1 MPWNEL
7 VDRLSHQTD
16 LCTFATEVWR
26 ERSRGGRE
34 MAEDARLLARM
45 FLFRELF
52 RRPMVQNNAE
62 TMGLVRLAFPALEAR
77 AKSSVPA
84 IVREAGVD
92 GDGWVGLALAAIDF
106 GFRDNIAVDITPDWL
121 VRWVSPRGGWIQAM
135 ARPGLA
141 PADRPER
148 SRPWPSPRP
157 SAGRPSRLTRLIF
170 ELIGGNADS
179 RIDQDRAREVLAA
192 LWDLI
197 STTAAR
203 DIGRG
208 AYRLDFGHAAI
219 VRVEQAWL
227 CPVTRRLFGYSPA
240 GRSPYDPLR
249 SLVPI
254 RRPRL
259 PLANAGGLDPAQ
271 QMQLRSWCASDPQV
285 AELRLRGHWND
296 LHDRIAAYAPFVRV
310 QEHSAQIPRP
320 VLEIYERWFKE
331 GRVNLLNCST
341 TMEMG
346 VDIPNVSLVVNANVP
361 PSVSNYRQRVGRAAR
376 RGEPWGFAMTFCRD
390 LPLDWLVFDAPAQLL
405 SAPVTAPSVR
415 LDSPSLVARHVNA
428 LLLAAFL
435 RGQSKRPDIRA
446 STGAF
451 FGATDDADA
460 PVAPEPLADAF
471 LTALRGDWARS
482 NALADDLAL
491 LVAGTA
497 LDGRSADQLAADTAE
512 AFQRL
517 LSQWR
522 AEYNELLARGR
533 AAAEADVQAAL
544 ANRAKRM
551 RGEFLLGELARR
563 GFNPAY
569 GFPVNVVTFDHLGGD
584 CRARDAG
591 GEPTIA
597 FGDRRGGASRTLDVA
612 IREYG
617 PGAEVVVDGLVHL
630 SEGVLPAWSAMAD
643 ASGLE
648 DLQIVWECD
657 SCSAFDIARLVPENC
672 PACDAPVRRWHR
684 TLRPTGFLGRKPP
697 HTGYENLGHVP
708 YEMPRLRA
716 AGAPWQAL
724 PDPQAGRLRADP
736 AGQIITTSAGAGGK
750 GYCLCL
756 HCGRAE
762 AETEETPGF
771 VPPLPASMRGHA
783 PLAAGRGISLVN
795 GRCPGGLTAPL
806 QRNVRLVHAARSDV
820 FELQLPAGANAPAA
834 LALAAALREA
844 LAARLGAE
852 VRELG
857 VAIGAST
864 GPAGERR
871 LSVLLHDRAAGGAGL
886 VSRLAESDW
895 FRSCLLAARDRL
907 NCNEECAHG
916 CPACVLRPD
925 LNFNEE
931 RLDRPAGYALAKAL
945 CDRLE
950 LPVSL
955 RVFGH
960 QTRLLG
966 LPLADW
972 LDRWRTAGLSAVT
985 LFLHGEPKQWEL
997 DTWPLAGLLA
1007 RLRQSGVAMKLVVR
1021 TSALTDRGLD
1031 LAQKLDLHRLA
1042 AHATLAMSPD
1052 LPMAGSAPLIA
1063 VAELAGSV
1071 FAIAAPDPAESVPG
1085 PEWALGASV
1094 ALVRGAPPSLPAAQD
1109 FDSQRL
1115 IALAAGNA
1123 HLVHLGSKLD
1133 GSVAAFGRSFWTA
1146 IRTEAP
1152 LLAATIQAHGVHAA
1166 SYTDRYLLSPLTLR
1180 LLFEVL
1186 HAMPCGKDL
1195 SRIHLLTARQ
1205 DRSDQQGWS
1214 VFHPWADDA
1223 QRRQVIALLL
1233 PKAALK
1239 IQRKAEVPHAR
1250 SLELK
1255 LGDERR
1261 VRLLLDQG
1269 FGAWRADGSVRH
1281 DFQAD
1286 PATQARA
1293 LRSASFRVSA
1303 DATSDTLIVIEGI

>member
-1 MPWNEL
+1 M
-7 VDRLSHQTD
+7 
-16 LCTFATEVWR
+16 
-26 ERSRGGRE
+26 
-34 MAEDARLLARM
+34 
-45 FLFRELF
+45 
-52 RRPMVQNNAE
+52 
-62 TMGLVRLAFPALEAR
+62 
-77 AKSSVPA
+77 
-84 IVREAGVD
+84 
-92 GDGWVGLALAAIDF
+92 
-106 GFRDNIAVDITPDWL
+106 
-121 VRWVSPRGGWIQAM
+121 
-135 ARPGLA
+135 
-141 PADRPER
+141 
-148 SRPWPSPRP
+148 
-157 SAGRPSRLTRLIF
+157 
-170 ELIGGNADS
+170 
-179 RIDQDRAREVLAA
+179 
-192 LWDLI
+192 
-197 STTAAR
+197 
-203 DIGRG
+203 
-208 AYRLDFGHAAI
+208 
-219 VRVEQAWL
+219 
-227 CPVTRRLFGYSPA
+227 
-240 GRSPYDPLR
+240 
-249 SLVPI
+249 
-254 RRPRL
+254 
-259 PLANAGGLDPAQ
+259 
-271 QMQLRSWCASDPQV
+271 
-285 AELRLRGHWND
+285 
-296 LHDRIAAYAPFVRV
+296 
-310 QEHSAQIPRP
+310 
-320 VLEIYERWFKE
+320 
-331 GRVNLLNCST
+331 
-341 TMEMG
+341 
-346 VDIPNVSLVVNANVP
+346 
-361 PSVSNYRQRVGRAAR
+361 
-376 RGEPWGFAMTFCRD
+376 
-390 LPLDWLVFDAPAQLL
+390 
-405 SAPVTAPSVR
+405 
-415 LDSPSLVARHVNA
+415 
-428 LLLAAFL
+428 
-435 RGQSKRPDIRA
+435 
-446 STGAF
+446 
-451 FGATDDADA
+451 
-460 PVAPEPLADAF
+460 
-471 LTALRGDWARS
+471 
-482 NALADDLAL
+482 
-491 LVAGTA
+491 
-497 LDGRSADQLAADTAE
+497 
-512 AFQRL
+512 
-517 LSQWR
+517 
-522 AEYNELLARGR
+522 
-533 AAAEADVQAAL
+533 
-544 ANRAKRM
+544 
-551 RGEFLLGELARR
+551 
-563 GFNPAY
+563 
-569 GFPVNVVTFDHLGGD
+569 
-584 CRARDAG
+584 
-591 GEPTIA
+591 
-597 FGDRRGGASRTLDVA
+597 
-612 IREYG
+612 
-617 PGAEVVVDGLVHL
+617 
-630 SEGVLPAWSAMAD
+630 
-643 ASGLE
+643 
-648 DLQIVWECD
+648 
-657 SCSAFDIARLVPENC
+657 
-672 PACDAPVRRWHR
+672 
-684 TLRPTGFLGRKPP
+684 
-697 HTGYENLGHVP
+697 
-708 YEMPRLRA
+708 
-716 AGAPWQAL
+716 
-724 PDPQAGRLRADP
+724 
-736 AGQIITTSAGAGGK
+736 
-750 GYCLCL
+750 
-756 HCGRAE
+756 
-762 AETEETPGF
+762 
-771 VPPLPASMRGHA
+771 PPLPASMRGHA

-945 CDRLE
+945 CDRLK

-1133 GSVAAFGRSFWTA
+1133 GSVAAFGRSLDGDPD
-1146 IRTEAP
+1146 RG
-1152 LLAATIQAHGVHAA
+1152 AAAGGNDSGPWRACGR
-1166 SYTDRYLLSPLTLR
+1166 YTDRYLLSPLTLR

-1239 IQRKAEVPHAR
+1239 I
-1250 SLELK
+1250 
-1255 LGDERR
+1255 
-1261 VRLLLDQG
+1261 
-1269 FGAWRADGSVRH
+1269 
-1281 DFQAD
+1281 
-1286 PATQARA
+1286 
-1293 LRSASFRVSA
+1293 
-1303 DATSDTLIVIEGI
+1303 